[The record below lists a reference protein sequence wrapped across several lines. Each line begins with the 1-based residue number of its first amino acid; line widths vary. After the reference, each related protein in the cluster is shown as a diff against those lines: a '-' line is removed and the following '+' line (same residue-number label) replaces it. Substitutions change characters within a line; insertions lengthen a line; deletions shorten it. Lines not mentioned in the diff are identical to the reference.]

1 MEDICYLVVQIPH
14 YNRYA
19 VVCLADSFLVVQTVP
34 GVVVVVGLEDI
45 HDNLVVLHAEAERL
59 VHSDGNCSDRVPLAV
74 DRVALKVWSYIQD
87 CDSPVVHQMM
97 EVLDFLQ
104 ERKDF
109 HWKASLTQ
117 LVVHLVVH
125 LFLAYLEEDPNG
137 DFALPDLNCFPC
149 QVARLGLVTDPAG
162 LVHGNHLEAVP
173 VVVHGQEAVIDF
185 ANSDLSPQPTPNKR
199 DSDAAS
205 IDTVRFLNAFQHSDN
220 PI

>member
-1 MEDICYLVVQIPH
+1 M
-14 YNRYA
+14 
-19 VVCLADSFLVVQTVP
+19 
-34 GVVVVVGLEDI
+34 
-45 HDNLVVLHAEAERL
+45 
-59 VHSDGNCSDRVPLAV
+59 
-74 DRVALKVWSYIQD
+74 ALKVWSYIQD

-97 EVLDFLQ
+97 GVLDFLQ

-173 VVVHGQEAVIDF
+173 VVVHGQEATIDIF
-185 ANSDLSPQPTPNKR
+185 YDCNCVSFTKLIIKKSVSFSCTM
-199 DSDAAS
+199 
-205 IDTVRFLNAFQHSDN
+205 IFLYK
-220 PI
+220 I